1 MYAFHFSDG
10 EDFEPDRA
18 VSSARR
24 LMELG
29 LNMMG
34 YAEVQTDPYDF
45 SNLMSTFARAFRLK
59 RDASSED
66 GFLAVSSQDPV
77 LPFAGVL
84 LKSKDHVYPALREF
98 LRKDRTF
105 R

>member
-1 MYAFHFSDG
+1 
-10 EDFEPDRA
+10 
-18 VSSARR
+18 
-24 LMELG
+24 MELG